1 MSSNTKLLQWEYL
14 CLNVLLK
21 ELETIDRR
29 TQFNFIGI
37 DRIVEKQMD
46 KQDFLQN
53 FQSKYLYFQSTIL
66 EILNQNQYSFEEIYQ
81 ALIDED
87 TGLFI
92 KEAYEFTV
100 AKQIAELLGNL
111 IDPITNKTLRYRL
124 KSLLSYQRT
133 QLSNPEKNDSSKQPS
148 LFSKNTTELDK
159 FTIKRAIEVLSEL
172 PATKTIKTRTELISL
187 FNRHPE
193 EIEKEIVLK
202 QFAEHTSKIIK
213 QAYPLDW
220 SLVYDWDLRA
230 TLDDPESNYSETES
244 IFKFYIAMRVADL
257 FEKQLSKPNANCTVE
272 FMKNEIEQLSH
283 LSYLPRNLVI

>member
-1 MSSNTKLLQWEYL
+1 M
-14 CLNVLLK
+14 LK

-111 IDPITNKTLRYRL
+111 INPITNKTLRYRL

-133 QLSNPEKNDSSKQPS
+133 QLSNPEKKRQ
-148 LFSKNTTELDK
+148 FKTTIT
-159 FTIKRAIEVLSEL
+159 F
-172 PATKTIKTRTELISL
+172 
-187 FNRHPE
+187 F
-193 EIEKEIVLK
+193 
-202 QFAEHTSKIIK
+202 
-213 QAYPLDW
+213 
-220 SLVYDWDLRA
+220 
-230 TLDDPESNYSETES
+230 
-244 IFKFYIAMRVADL
+244 
-257 FEKQLSKPNANCTVE
+257 
-272 FMKNEIEQLSH
+272 
-283 LSYLPRNLVI
+283 

>member
-1 MSSNTKLLQWEYL
+1 
-14 CLNVLLK
+14 
-21 ELETIDRR
+21 
-29 TQFNFIGI
+29 
-37 DRIVEKQMD
+37 MD

-133 QLSNPEKNDSSKQPS
+133 QLEKPEKK
-148 LFSKNTTELDK
+148 
-159 FTIKRAIEVLSEL
+159 
-172 PATKTIKTRTELISL
+172 
-187 FNRHPE
+187 
-193 EIEKEIVLK
+193 
-202 QFAEHTSKIIK
+202 
-213 QAYPLDW
+213 
-220 SLVYDWDLRA
+220 
-230 TLDDPESNYSETES
+230 
-244 IFKFYIAMRVADL
+244 
-257 FEKQLSKPNANCTVE
+257 
-272 FMKNEIEQLSH
+272 
-283 LSYLPRNLVI
+283 

>member
-124 KSLLSYQRT
+124 KNLLSYQRT

-159 FTIKRAIEVLSEL
+159 FTIKRAIEVLGEL

-202 QFAEHTSKIIK
+202 QFAEHTNEIIK
-213 QAYPLDW
+213 RTYPLAW
-220 SLVYDWDLRA
+220 SLVYDWDLRE
-230 TLDDPESNYSETES
+230 TLDDPELNYSEAES

>member
-1 MSSNTKLLQWEYL
+1 MSSNTKLLEWQYL
-14 CLNVLLK
+14 CVNVLLK

-29 TQFNFIGI
+29 TEFNFIGI

-66 EILNQNQYSFEEIYQ
+66 EILNQNQYSLKEIYQ

-92 KEAYEFTV
+92 KEAYEFTI

-133 QLSNPEKNDSSKQPS
+133 QLANPEKNDNSNQPS
-148 LFSKNTTELDK
+148 LFSKNITELDK
-159 FTIKRAIEVLSEL
+159 FIIKRAIEVLSEL

-202 QFAEHTSKIIK
+202 QFAEHTNEIIK
-213 QAYPLDW
+213 RAYPLAW

>member
-111 IDPITNKTLRYRL
+111 IDPITKKPY
-124 KSLLSYQRT
+124 
-133 QLSNPEKNDSSKQPS
+133 D
-148 LFSKNTTELDK
+148 
-159 FTIKRAIEVLSEL
+159 
-172 PATKTIKTRTELISL
+172 
-187 FNRHPE
+187 
-193 EIEKEIVLK
+193 IV
-202 QFAEHTSKIIK
+202 
-213 QAYPLDW
+213 
-220 SLVYDWDLRA
+220 
-230 TLDDPESNYSETES
+230 
-244 IFKFYIAMRVADL
+244 
-257 FEKQLSKPNANCTVE
+257 
-272 FMKNEIEQLSH
+272 
-283 LSYLPRNLVI
+283 

>member
-1 MSSNTKLLQWEYL
+1 M
-14 CLNVLLK
+14 LK

-111 IDPITNKTLRYRL
+111 INPITNKTLRYRL

-133 QLSNPEKNDSSKQPS
+133 QLSNPEKK
-148 LFSKNTTELDK
+148 TTVQNNHHFFL
-159 FTIKRAIEVLSEL
+159 
-172 PATKTIKTRTELISL
+172 KTQQS
-187 FNRHPE
+187 
-193 EIEKEIVLK
+193 
-202 QFAEHTSKIIK
+202 
-213 QAYPLDW
+213 
-220 SLVYDWDLRA
+220 
-230 TLDDPESNYSETES
+230 
-244 IFKFYIAMRVADL
+244 
-257 FEKQLSKPNANCTVE
+257 
-272 FMKNEIEQLSH
+272 
-283 LSYLPRNLVI
+283 